1 MAGTNLYAWGKA
13 GASMGANPGKNPSN
27 AAIAAFSPGATVSVS
42 SQQPWW
48 HPSTP
53 FGMALWTGAGAI
65 VLLALIRHSLP
76 R

>member
-13 GASMGANPGKNPSN
+13 GANVGAAGRTPAN
-27 AAIAAFSPGATVSVS
+27 ATVAAFSPGATVSVS
-42 SQQPWW
+42 GQQPWW